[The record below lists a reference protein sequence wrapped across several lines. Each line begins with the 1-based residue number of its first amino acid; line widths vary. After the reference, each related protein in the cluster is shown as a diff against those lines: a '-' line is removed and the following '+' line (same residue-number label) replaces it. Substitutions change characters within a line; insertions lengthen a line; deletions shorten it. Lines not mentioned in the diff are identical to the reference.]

1 MERAQCGLCVDMSSR
16 DAIADGLPQLYQA
29 QAVAEGMSANGKRF
43 VNKDRN
49 WKKQERKLLN
59 FDELVLKRK
68 FA

>member
-1 MERAQCGLCVDMSSR
+1 MSSR